1 MKLLTLAIS
10 AYNMQEYLG
19 KCLDSVTRPDIPD
32 TLEVIIVNDGSKDK
46 TSEIAHQYEKR
57 FNSIVRVI
65 DKENGHYGSC
75 INKALEVA
83 TGKYFRPLDADDW
96 MNTDALV
103 SLLSLLENNDNDLIV
118 TTHTNYLD
126 NNRVNHIKIPDS
138 IIVNKQYDLN
148 TLDFQKE
155 KIDCFL
161 KMHTMTYKTSILK
174 NMSLKLSTGISYTD
188 SEYCMFPLDKA
199 NSVIFYDL
207 DLYQY
212 NLSREGQ
219 TMQQSIITKSVKP
232 FYLISMKMIDYFI
245 KNYDRNNSVVKSNQ
259 RCFMRLVIY
268 FFFRAALI
276 FSEGTEDTKK
286 MLSSLM
292 NQITQNKE
300 LKDDI
305 LSLRYRKVPFVYIWY
320 KFKIRILYYFP
331 KFLLY

>member
-138 IIVNKQYDLN
+138 IIVNKKYDLK

-245 KNYDRNNSVVKSNQ
+245 KNYDRNNSVVRSNQ

-286 MLSSLM
+286 RLSSLM
-292 NQITQNKE
+292 NQIAQNKE

>member
-199 NSVIFYDL
+199 NSVIFYNL

-245 KNYDRNNSVVKSNQ
+245 KNYDRNNSVVRSNQ

>member
-138 IIVNKQYDLN
+138 IIVNKKYDLK

-245 KNYDRNNSVVKSNQ
+245 KNYDRNNSVVRSNQ

-276 FSEGTEDTKK
+276 FSEGTENTKK

>member
-57 FNSIVRVI
+57 FNSIVHVI

-138 IIVNKQYDLN
+138 IIVNKQYDLK

-245 KNYDRNNSVVKSNQ
+245 KNYDRNNSVVRSNQ
-259 RCFMRLVIY
+259 LCFMRLVIY

-292 NQITQNKE
+292 NHITQNKE

>member
-19 KCLDSVTRPDIPD
+19 KCLDSVTRRDIPD

-138 IIVNKQYDLN
+138 IIVNKKYDLK

-245 KNYDRNNSVVKSNQ
+245 KNYDRNNSVVRSNQ

-292 NQITQNKE
+292 NQIVQNKE

>member
-83 TGKYFRPLDADDW
+83 SGKYFRPLDADDW

-207 DLYQY
+207 DFYQY

-245 KNYDRNNSVVKSNQ
+245 KNYDRNNSVVRSNQ